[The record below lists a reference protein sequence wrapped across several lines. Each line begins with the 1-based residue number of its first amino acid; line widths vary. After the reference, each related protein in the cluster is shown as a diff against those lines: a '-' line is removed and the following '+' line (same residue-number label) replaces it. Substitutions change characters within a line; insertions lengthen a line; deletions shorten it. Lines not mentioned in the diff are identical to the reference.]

1 MSGGIRNVKASSK
14 GSSSKRE
21 MVLEPDPHSGI
32 RCMVVSLGCPK
43 NIVDSE
49 VLLAELVRHGYKLTA
64 DPSEASVIIVNTC
77 GFIKDAVEESVS
89 VLKELA
95 RRKRSSCV
103 FIAAGCLCSRDPEL
117 IMRRVP
123 QVDACVPVDKLNEIP
138 RLLDSTL
145 ACKRPSISLSVSA
158 DLKFRLLSTPPWYAY
173 LKVSEGCDRS
183 CSFCVIPLIRGK
195 QRSRRIEELLQEA
208 SWLASRGVQE
218 VILVAQETTRY
229 GYDLYGEMMLPK
241 LLRHLSN
248 IDGIKWVRILYGF
261 PTTVTDELI
270 EAMAT
275 LPNVAHY
282 IDIPLQHVHPDLLRA
297 MNRPGDGE
305 SYMKLIEKL
314 RKAMPDIA
322 IRTTFIVGFPGESEA
337 HFEALLQFVKAVELD
352 RVGAFIFSPEP
363 ETVAAKLDGQVPEDV
378 KIERYERLMELQ
390 SEVSL
395 KLNRRMI
402 GKSIDVLVEGWDEV
416 RKMWVGRS
424 YRDAPEIDGIVY
436 LKGGDGLKEGMFV
449 EAVVEDAGT
458 YDLVAKALP
467 DGVRK

>member
-1 MSGGIRNVKASSK
+1 
-14 GSSSKRE
+14 
-21 MVLEPDPHSGI
+21 
-32 RCMVVSLGCPK
+32 
-43 NIVDSE
+43 
-49 VLLAELVRHGYKLTA
+49 
-64 DPSEASVIIVNTC
+64 
-77 GFIKDAVEESVS
+77 
-89 VLKELA
+89 
-95 RRKRSSCV
+95 
-103 FIAAGCLCSRDPEL
+103 
-117 IMRRVP
+117 
-123 QVDACVPVDKLNEIP
+123 
-138 RLLDSTL
+138 
-145 ACKRPSISLSVSA
+145 
-158 DLKFRLLSTPPWYAY
+158 
-173 LKVSEGCDRS
+173 
-183 CSFCVIPLIRGK
+183 
-195 QRSRRIEELLQEA
+195 
-208 SWLASRGVQE
+208 
-218 VILVAQETTRY
+218 
-229 GYDLYGEMMLPK
+229 
-241 LLRHLSN
+241 
-248 IDGIKWVRILYGF
+248 
-261 PTTVTDELI
+261 
-270 EAMAT
+270 MAT

-363 ETVAAKLDGQVPEDV
+363 ETVAARLDGQVPEDV

-416 RKMWVGRS
+416 RRMWVGRS
-424 YRDAPEIDGIVY
+424 YRDAPEIDGVVY